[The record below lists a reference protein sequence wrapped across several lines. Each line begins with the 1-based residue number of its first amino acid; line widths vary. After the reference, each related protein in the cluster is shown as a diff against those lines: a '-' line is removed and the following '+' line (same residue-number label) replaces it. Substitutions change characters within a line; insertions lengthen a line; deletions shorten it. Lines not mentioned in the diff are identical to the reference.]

1 MHGPGFV
8 APLSMP
14 LLAHVRRRYWAWN
27 VHLRRVGLLLEGKR
41 RPFAREV
48 LHTHSRHLLGL
59 KAPGPFD
66 PDAAL
71 VAAIAWLLR
80 AQAATPDDGVSLGY
94 FPCDWELGWRPSYPE
109 TTGYIIPTLLEYA
122 ALRNDET
129 VARRALAAAHWETR
143 IQMPSGGVQ
152 GGPVCVPALQ
162 KEAVFNTGMVL
173 QGWTAALQV
182 DPAPGLKTAARHAAD
197 FLVQDMDGDGHFRT
211 HGAFVAADRI
221 KTYNVLCAWALIRFG
236 QQTGDA
242 RYSEAAE
249 RNAEAA
255 LGQQRAN
262 GWFDNNDLV
271 DSTRPLTHTIGY
283 TLQGLLEVGVC
294 SDRQEFIDAAARG
307 VEPLIAHVRDDGY
320 LAGRFDS
327 NWRPASPSSCLTG
340 SAQLAIVLYRLFEL
354 QGNSGYRHMA
364 DRLVD
369 FLMSV
374 QRLNSDDDNI
384 NGAIAGSFPLLGSYM
399 TAGYPNWATKYYAD
413 ALMARARSQATSPQ
427 SSQVAM
433 AE

>member
-1 MHGPGFV
+1 M
-8 APLSMP
+8 
-14 LLAHVRRRYWAWN
+14 LALARRRYWAWN
-27 VHLRRVGLLLEGKR
+27 VHLRRVRLLLEGQR

-48 LHTHSRHLLGL
+48 LHTHWRHLSGA
-59 KAPGPFD
+59 KASGPFD
-66 PDAAL
+66 LDAAL
-71 VAAIAWLLR
+71 AAAVSWLLR

-122 ALRNDET
+122 SLRGDET
-129 VARRALAAAHWETR
+129 ISRRALAAARWETT

-152 GGPVCVPALQ
+152 GGPVCAPAQQ

-173 QGWTAALQV
+173 QGWTAALQA
-182 DPAPGLKTAARHAAD
+182 DPDPVLRTAARRAAD
-197 FLVQDMDGDGHFRT
+197 FLVQDMDDDGHFRT

-221 KTYNVLCAWALIRFG
+221 KTYNVLCAWALIRFA
-236 QQTGDA
+236 QQTGEAQYAD
-242 RYSEAAE
+242 AAE

-294 SDRQEFIDAAARG
+294 CAGRQEFIDAVLRG
-307 VEPLIAHVRDDGY
+307 IEPVIAHVRADGY

-327 NWRPASPSSCLTG
+327 NWRPASSSSCLTG

-354 QGNSGYRHMA
+354 RGNPEHRDTA

-374 QRLNSDDDNI
+374 QRLDSDDDNI

-413 ALMARARSQATSPQ
+413 ALMARARSRAINME
-427 SSQVAM
+427 SSHVAM
-433 AE
+433 AK